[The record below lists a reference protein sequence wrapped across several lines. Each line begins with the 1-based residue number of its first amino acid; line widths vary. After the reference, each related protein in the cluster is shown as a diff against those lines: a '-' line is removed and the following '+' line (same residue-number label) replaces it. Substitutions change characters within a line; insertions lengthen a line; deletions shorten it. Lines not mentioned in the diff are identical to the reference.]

1 VHLAPRPAPKRETFL
16 PDVDLDVALGCGV
29 WQYCQDQIIT
39 RGDMAAILAGVLG
52 LEPTNADYFDDDED
66 HYAQASINALVA
78 GNVLDVCME
87 LGPQPFEPNR
97 PATRAELID
106 AIAKALGLIEVNSC
120 RMIA

>member
-1 VHLAPRPAPKRETFL
+1 MCTSNRGRPKLETFL
-16 PDVDLDVALGCGV
+16 PHVDLDVALGAGSGSTARIR
-29 WQYCQDQIIT
+29 YT

-52 LEPTNADYFDDDED
+52 FEPTDADYFDDDED

-78 GNVLDVCME
+78 ADVFDVCMS
-87 LGPQPFEPNR
+87 LGPLPFEPDR

-106 AIAKALGLIEVNSC
+106 AIAKALGLVQVNSC